1 MQVEKRFGNSEYT
14 SYLCCI
20 MKIRV
25 LAFTGQDSYFFTMF
39 NSKLLLCGGGFRK
52 VLDAGR
58 AFSDA

>member
-1 MQVEKRFGNSEYT
+1 
-14 SYLCCI
+14 

>member
-1 MQVEKRFGNSEYT
+1 
-14 SYLCCI
+14 

-58 AFSDA
+58 AFSDAEREFDGFRLLKSFAVL